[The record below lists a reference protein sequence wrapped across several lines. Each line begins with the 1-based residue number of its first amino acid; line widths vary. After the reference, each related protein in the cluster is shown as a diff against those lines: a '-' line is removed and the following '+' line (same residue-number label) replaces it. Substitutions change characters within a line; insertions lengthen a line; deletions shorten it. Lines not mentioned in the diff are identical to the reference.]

1 MKKFLMVI
9 ALLIPS
15 LAFGQKVGIKTNLL
29 YDATSTINL
38 GVEVALTQRLTL
50 DISGNYNGWTFAD
63 NKKIQHWMVQPELRF
78 WPCSS
83 FNGHFVALHGLGG
96 EFDLEKTKI
105 PFLID
110 PELTCAHR
118 NVGYYYGAGIGYGYH
133 FILGKRWSLEA
144 EVGAGWIHTEY
155 DRYTRDLP
163 AINVGPELEGHLSE
177 NYFGITKVA
186 LTLIFMIR

>member
-1 MKKFLMVI
+1 MVI

-50 DISGNYNGWTFAD
+50 DISGNYNGWTFSD
-63 NKKIQHWMVQPELRF
+63 DKKFQHWMVQPELRF

-83 FNGHFVALHGLGG
+83 FNGHFVALHGFGG
-96 EFDLEKTKI
+96 EFDFEKTKL
-105 PFLID
+105 PFCLD
-110 PELTCAHR
+110 PEYLAYR
-118 NVGYYYGAGIGYGYH
+118 SVGHYYGAGVGYGYH

-144 EVGAGWIHTEY
+144 EIGAGWYHSDY
-155 DRYTRDLP
+155 DRYTR
-163 AINVGPELEGHLSE
+163 NKPEYGLSPKLVQE
-177 NYFGITKVA
+177 HSEDYFGITKLA